1 MFLGQQV
8 LVKIAKKI
16 KSHNQNYTGSA
27 AQGRE
32 VQLMDCFFFEDRRNM
47 CMVVCVNNLMV
58 FLYWEVEM
66 VL

>member
-32 VQLMDCFFFEDRRNM
+32 VQLMDCFFLKTAET
-47 CMVVCVNNLMV
+47 CAWLSA
-58 FLYWEVEM
+58 
-66 VL
+66 